1 MSKANNPTSTTP
13 AQRRAMAK
21 YQSNSVR
28 WTATAKIGSKKEH
41 LLSLAKQD
49 KAFVGDFWDWLDTRY
64 AQQLT
69 DKQ

>member
-1 MSKANNPTSTTP
+1 MSKANNPAGTTP

-49 KAFVGDFWDWLDTRY
+49 KDFVADFFWVGSDL
-64 AQQLT
+64 
-69 DKQ
+69 